1 MLVRFF
7 PPTAATG
14 ALGGLKYL
22 MSENRSVSPE
32 LLSGNLEVTEQL
44 LKAST
49 FKNPYTTG
57 CLSFAHE
64 ESDVSEELQRH
75 LMDDFERTLLAGLE
89 PDQYDIAWIRHTDKD
104 GRLELNFHIVNTEL
118 RTGKSLQPYLHK
130 FDMPRIEAWKSL
142 QNDLHQFS
150 ADPNAPERKRM
161 LQLGNNNLKRTEI
174 QNAIHNYLEDAWI
187 NNEINSRNDLI
198 NELKNA
204 GIEITRITNKAI
216 SIKVPEFDKPIRLK
230 GELYNDDLTACERFT
245 EHQDKKQKQYNQERE
260 QRIEANRE
268 KLDKLNQRI
277 TEHRHKKYK
286 QNDSAKLEIENILD
300 GAITGDF
307 DTDLSV
313 RFEHL
318 ESDNELLHEFIS
330 RVRES
335 DKKPRR
341 ESNTLLD
348 KETVKEQLEKVE
360 KNEHGNSTADRDF
373 TQRIRAITNAVRIAI
388 QELKQAFRQDREP
401 SRADDKLREIYR
413 NKRAERIDILDNDA
427 RAAEQR
433 VRELQSRETEHPERG
448 IERERPE
455 RELKL

>member
-7 PPTAATG
+7 KPTASAG

-32 LLSGNLEVTEQL
+32 LLSGNLEITEQL

-57 CLSFAHE
+57 CLSFAYE

-89 PDQYDIAWIRHTDKD
+89 PDQYDIAWIRHTDKG

-130 FDMPRIEAWKSL
+130 FDMPRIDAWKSL
-142 QNDLHQFS
+142 QNDLNGFI
-150 ADPNAPERKRM
+150 DPNAPERKRT

-174 QNAIHNYLEDAWI
+174 QNAIHNYLEDAWV
-187 NNEINSRNDLI
+187 NNEINNRNDLI

-313 RFEHL
+313 RLEHL

-335 DKKPRR
+335 DQKPQR
-341 ESNTLLD
+341 ESNTLFD
-348 KETVKEQLEKVE
+348 KETVKEQLKKVE
-360 KNEHGNSTADRDF
+360 KNEHGNSTENRDF

-388 QELKQAFRQDREP
+388 QELKQAFRPNRE
-401 SRADDKLREIYR
+401 SSGADDKLREIYG

-433 VRELQSRETEHPERG
+433 VRELQSRKTEHPERG
-448 IERERPE
+448 IEREKSE

>member
-7 PPTAATG
+7 KPTAAAG
-14 ALGGLKYL
+14 ALGGLKYF

-32 LLSGNLEVTEQL
+32 LLIGNLEITEQL

-75 LMDDFERTLLAGLE
+75 LIDDFERTLLAGLE

-150 ADPNAPERKRM
+150 ADPNAPERKRT
-161 LQLGNNNLKRTEI
+161 LQLGNNNSKRTEI
-174 QNAIHNYLEDAWI
+174 QNAIHNYLEDAWV
-187 NNEINSRNDLI
+187 NNEINNRNDLI
-198 NELKNA
+198 NELKAA
-204 GIEITRITNKAI
+204 GIEITRITKKAI
-216 SIKVPEFDKPIRLK
+216 SIKVPEFEKPIRLK
-230 GELYNDDLTACERFT
+230 GELYNDDLEPCERFV
-245 EHQDKKQKQYNQERE
+245 EQQGEKQSRYNKERE

-268 KLDKLNQRI
+268 KLDRLNQRI
-277 TEHRHKKYK
+277 TEHRRKKYK
-286 QNDSAKLEIENILD
+286 QLESPDHDAESIIDSS
-300 GAITGDF
+300 ITGDF
-307 DTDLSV
+307 DADVNV
-313 RFEHL
+313 RLYSL
-318 ESDNELLHEFIS
+318 ESDNELLHDFIS

-335 DKKPRR
+335 DQNIRP
-341 ESNTLLD
+341 EITTLLD
-348 KETVKEQLEKVE
+348 KKTVEEQLKKVE
-360 KNEHGNSTADRDF
+360 KNERTDRDF
-373 TQRIRAITNAVRIAI
+373 TQRIRAITNAVRLAI
-388 QELKQAFRQDREP
+388 QEIRQAFRQDREP
-401 SRADDKLREIYR
+401 ERKHDNIERIASD
-413 NKRAERIDILDNDA
+413 KRAQRLDIQFNES

-433 VRELQSRETEHPERG
+433 MCEVQQRKNEHPDSIDKRKKPRG
-448 IERERPE
+448 
-455 RELKL
+455 ELSL

>member
-7 PPTAATG
+7 KPTAAAG
-14 ALGGLKYL
+14 ALGGLKYF

-32 LLSGNLEVTEQL
+32 LLSGNLEITEQL

-75 LMDDFERTLLAGLE
+75 LIDDFERTLLAGLE
-89 PDQYDIAWIRHTDKD
+89 PDQYDIAWIKHTDKD

-118 RTGKSLQPYLHK
+118 RTGKSLQPYLHQ

-142 QNDLHQFS
+142 QNDLYQFG

-174 QNAIHNYLEDAWI
+174 QNAIHNYLEDAWV
-187 NNEINSRNDLI
+187 NNEINNRNDLI
-198 NELKNA
+198 NELKAA
-204 GIEITRITNKAI
+204 GIEITRITKKAI

-230 GELYNDDLTACERFT
+230 GELYNDNLEPCERFV
-245 EHQDKKQKQYNQERE
+245 EQQGEKQSRYNKERE

-268 KLDKLNQRI
+268 KLDRLNQRI
-277 TEHRHKKYK
+277 TEHRRKKYK
-286 QNDSAKLEIENILD
+286 QLESPDHDAESIIDSS
-300 GAITGDF
+300 ITGDF
-307 DTDLSV
+307 DADVNV
-313 RFEHL
+313 RLYSL
-318 ESDNELLHEFIS
+318 ESDNELLHDFIS

-335 DKKPRR
+335 DQNIRP
-341 ESNTLLD
+341 EITTLLD
-348 KETVKEQLEKVE
+348 KKNVEEQLKKVE
-360 KNEHGNSTADRDF
+360 KNERTDRDF
-373 TQRIRAITNAVRIAI
+373 TQRIRAITNAVRLAI
-388 QELKQAFRQDREP
+388 QEIRQAFRQDREP
-401 SRADDKLREIYR
+401 ERKHDNIERIAS
-413 NKRAERIDILDNDA
+413 NKRAQRLDIQFNEH

-433 VRELQSRETEHPERG
+433 MCEVQQRKNEYPTRAIKPKYRSEEPTL
-448 IERERPE
+448 
-455 RELKL
+455 